1 MGKAEWLPLALH
13 RLARLAQDCSWRLGW
28 SEKARVLAF
37 LTDSKWEALT
47 SDSLKT
53 NVIVLF
59 EDDSV
64 LQNIFLYSF
73 IVQRL
78 TTEWLEATDAV
89 PQATDVCVVCVPF
102 FLPLTVVTELMEN
115 LLLSS
120 CIWTPFQIIYLGGI
134 SFVVGDMKF
143 KNKCVLI
150 ASK

>member
-1 MGKAEWLPLALH
+1 M
-13 RLARLAQDCSWRLGW
+13 
-28 SEKARVLAF
+28 LAF

-89 PQATDVCVVCVPF
+89 P
-102 FLPLTVVTELMEN
+102 
-115 LLLSS
+115 
-120 CIWTPFQIIYLGGI
+120 
-134 SFVVGDMKF
+134 
-143 KNKCVLI
+143 
-150 ASK
+150 